1 MHKKCRVSHCAVILC
16 IFYVQN
22 MESYE
27 VIKHTANICFAMAQ
41 IFYHK
46 NYPYPQWIDDQQIVS
61 TSSTALR
68 FGRNGASA
76 ALPTAMTAMMF
87 SSSGMERSL
96 RMASASRMPMMRVE

>member
-46 NYPYPQWIDDQQIVS
+46 KLS
-61 TSSTALR
+61 L
-68 FGRNGASA
+68 SA
-76 ALPTAMTAMMF
+76 
-87 SSSGMERSL
+87 
-96 RMASASRMPMMRVE
+96 VD

>member
-1 MHKKCRVSHCAVILC
+1 MQAFSACFMKFCVALNSYKCI
-16 IFYVQN
+16 
-22 MESYE
+22 
-27 VIKHTANICFAMAQ
+27 
-41 IFYHK
+41 K

-68 FGRNGASA
+68 FGRHGASA

-96 RMASASRMPMMRVE
+96 RDGVGIADAHDKC

>member
-41 IFYHK
+41 IFYYKKLSLSAVDRRSADRQHILQGLTLWAK
-46 NYPYPQWIDDQQIVS
+46 RRFRGFSDSDDSHDVLFFRDGEEF
-61 TSSTALR
+61 A
-68 FGRNGASA
+68 NGVGIADA
-76 ALPTAMTAMMF
+76 HDKC
-87 SSSGMERSL
+87 
-96 RMASASRMPMMRVE
+96 